1 MDNQIQKKVNM
12 EKRDSLLK
20 GGYFSSIWSP
30 LKGFPKS
37 SKLLLTLL
45 LFLPAASKGEETRET
60 SKSEDRRFPHL
71 TITDGGTI
79 SGDSG
84 DGNSSGET
92 RFLGANPENRHP
104 KYKHLEV
111 RSCNL

>member
-1 MDNQIQKKVNM
+1 MDNQIQKEVKM
-12 EKRDSLLK
+12 EKCESVLK
-20 GGYFSSIWSP
+20 EGYLSSTWNP
-30 LKGFPKS
+30 LKGVPKS

-45 LFLPAASKGEETRET
+45 LFLPAASKGEEERET
-60 SKSEDRRFPHL
+60 SQSEDRRFPHL
-71 TITDGGTI
+71 TITNGGTI

-84 DGNSSGET
+84 DGKGSGET
-92 RFLGANPENRHP
+92 RFLGANQENRHP